1 MGYIFHPDQAMRG
14 KMLKDTREGKEGVLW
29 PWSRGLASLPYMVLY
44 DYKTMEIVGEP
55 QDSPLSIEI
64 VDIKECDEEETD
76 TPQEDSAVSS
86 VPDKKKPVEA
96 KAKVH
101 GK

>member
-14 KMLKDTREGKEGVLW
+14 KMLKDTREGKEGILW
-29 PWSRGLASLPYMVLY
+29 PWSRGLASLKYMVLC
-44 DYKTMEIVGEP
+44 DDKVTEMIGEP
-55 QDSPLSIEI
+55 QDSPLPIEI
-64 VDIKECDEEETD
+64 VAIEESDEEETD
-76 TPQEDSAVSS
+76 TSQEDSAAPGI
-86 VPDKKKPVEA
+86 PDKKKPVEA